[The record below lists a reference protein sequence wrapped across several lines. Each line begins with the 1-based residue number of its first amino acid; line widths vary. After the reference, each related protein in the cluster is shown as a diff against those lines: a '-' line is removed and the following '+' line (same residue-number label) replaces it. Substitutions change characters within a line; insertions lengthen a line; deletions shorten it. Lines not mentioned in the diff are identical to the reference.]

1 MSTWKRTGFGPGSGR
16 VPVHPGEIL
25 REEFMQPLGLSARA
39 LARELCVPAPV
50 INDVA
55 RERRGISAGL
65 ALRLARYF
73 GTSARAWTGLQSSY
87 ELDVAAAAEG
97 AAINKTVKPR
107 PMRRA
112 A

>member
-1 MSTWKRTGFGPGSGR
+1 MSARKTTGFGPGSGR

-39 LARELCVPAPV
+39 LARELGVSAPV

-73 GTSARAWTGLQSSY
+73 GTSAKVWTGLQASY
-87 ELDVAAAAEG
+87 ELDLAAAAEG
-97 AAINKTVKPR
+97 AVINKTVKPR

>member
-1 MSTWKRTGFGPGSGR
+1 MGMRKKTGFEPGSGR

-39 LARELCVPAPV
+39 LARELGVSAPV
-50 INDVA
+50 VSDVA
-55 RERRGISAGL
+55 RERRGVSASL

-73 GTSARAWTGLQSSY
+73 GTSAKVWTGLQSSY
-87 ELDVAAAAEG
+87 ELDLASAAEG
-97 AAINKTVKPR
+97 AAIIKTVKPR
-107 PMRRA
+107 LMPRA